1 MKKISWVLCILGW
14 VVSFGVILR
23 RITAFLDRH
32 RRDTFTGEGTLLVFG
47 NGVTKGVVAGSTKTF
62 PHLENQRKEYRP
74 S

>member
-1 MKKISWVLCILGW
+1 MKKRTFLFGLVGFLISIWVASRKL
-14 VVSFGVILR
+14 SF
-23 RITAFLDRH
+23 FLDRH
-32 RRDTFTGEGTLLVFG
+32 RRDTFTGKGTLLVFG